1 MHSRLNKTEFQR
13 HLVYIELERKQEEET
28 FTEMPKALLVLEV
41 CNMGCPTDV
50 TLNGGGAFCHR
61 YASRTPVSHLQ
72 VQFGA
77 QNGRRV
83 GERKRIMRERKIN
96 F

>member
-1 MHSRLNKTEFQR
+1 
-13 HLVYIELERKQEEET
+13 
-28 FTEMPKALLVLEV
+28 MPKALLVLEV
-41 CNMGCPTDV
+41 CNVGCPTDV

-61 YASRTPVSHLQ
+61 YASRTPVSHLK

-83 GERKRIMRERKIN
+83 
-96 F
+96 